1 MSNMTISTIRP
12 KLLVATLLIA
22 LGGLALI
29 SSGRSEAAGATATAS
44 ATKTVSIKGFAFKPA
59 TLAVNRGTR
68 VVFANTTNVAHTAT
82 KGGSFDTKQIAPG
95 NSATVRFNQKGTFA
109 YHCKIHPF
117 MKGKIVVE

>member
-1 MSNMTISTIRP
+1 MTISTIRP
-12 KLLVATLLIA
+12 RLLAAVVLTV
-22 LGGLALI
+22 LGGSALLC
-29 SSGRSEAAGATATAS
+29 SQWSDATAATATAS

-59 TLAVNRGTR
+59 TLTVNRGAR
-68 VVFANTTNVAHTAT
+68 VAFANASSIAHTAT

-95 NSATVRFNQKGTFA
+95 KSVTVRFGQKGTFA